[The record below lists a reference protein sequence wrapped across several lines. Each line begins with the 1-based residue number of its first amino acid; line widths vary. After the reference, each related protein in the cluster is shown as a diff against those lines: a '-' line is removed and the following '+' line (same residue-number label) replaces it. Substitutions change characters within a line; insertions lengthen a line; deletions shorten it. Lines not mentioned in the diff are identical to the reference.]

1 MHAKA
6 QVIGNLGRDPET
18 RYTKNGTM
26 NVSFSVATSRRWTDQ
41 AGQAQEKTTWFRV
54 TAWGKLAETLATL
67 VQQDA
72 LVKGKQVFCS
82 GRIELNEFTGQD
94 GTTRTSL
101 ELTAD
106 DVIVLGGRGEDR
118 ATAST
123 RERAGDP
130 VMVADDLPF

>member
-1 MHAKA
+1 MYAKA

-18 RYTKNGTM
+18 RYTKSGTM
-26 NVSFSVATSRRWTDQ
+26 NVTFSVATSRRWTDQ

-94 GTTRTSL
+94 GTTKTSL

-106 DVIVLGGRGEDR
+106 DVVLLGGRGEER
-118 ATAST
+118 ATSGT
-123 RERAGDP
+123 RERSGDP